1 MVRWRRSALLFSS
14 REANIIGIINR
25 EGNIVWRMGPD
36 YTQSKELK
44 ELGQI
49 IGQHNP
55 HIIPKGLPGAG
66 NLLVFDNGGSA
77 GYGFANPAAPNG
89 EASLRRDFSRVLELN
104 PVSFEKIWEYSIGGS
119 EKFQLFSHYVSNA
132 QRLPNGNTLINE
144 GADGRIF
151 ELTPDKEIV
160 WEYVSP
166 FFGTRE
172 PISHRIFRA
181 YRVPYDWIPQLQQP
195 TETPVIPP
203 DLRTY
208 RVPSSKVE

>member
-1 MVRWRRSALLFSS
+1 MKLDIISKKCLNNPVLFFS
-14 REANIIGIINR
+14 RVWI
-25 EGNIVWRMGPD
+25 EGNIDWRMGPD

-104 PVSFEKIWEYSIGGS
+104 PVSFEKI
-119 EKFQLFSHYVSNA
+119 
-132 QRLPNGNTLINE
+132 
-144 GADGRIF
+144 
-151 ELTPDKEIV
+151 
-160 WEYVSP
+160 
-166 FFGTRE
+166 
-172 PISHRIFRA
+172 
-181 YRVPYDWIPQLQQP
+181 
-195 TETPVIPP
+195 
-203 DLRTY
+203 
-208 RVPSSKVE
+208 